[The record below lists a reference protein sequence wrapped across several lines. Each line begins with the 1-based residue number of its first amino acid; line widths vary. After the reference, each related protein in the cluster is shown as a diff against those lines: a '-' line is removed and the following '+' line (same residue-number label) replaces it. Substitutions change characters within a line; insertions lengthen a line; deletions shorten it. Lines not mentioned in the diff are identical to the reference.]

1 MFPILLP
8 KLRKA
13 TDFSPRQHNLN
24 GREGGENGTRVYQGE
39 QCGLAIRTSTVLC
52 PGEVLAA
59 AVAVVKP
66 GAGARLI
73 EMLDGPCDLLCGDL
87 LARESVG
94 FSES

>member
-1 MFPILLP
+1 MKAPFLHSFGWRWQAALYCPVIDCRHRTLL
-8 KLRKA
+8 R
-13 TDFSPRQHNLN
+13 
-24 GREGGENGTRVYQGE
+24 
-39 QCGLAIRTSTVLC
+39 